1 MRTLLT
7 SLVLL
12 FTTFLS
18 SCGGGGGPSGPAEV
32 IRAASVTRAVLLQC
46 LLAPSSLD
54 ELLLGCLAGTVS
66 AGVDTSGTACSVNFS
81 ASLLQ
86 IVSTGFKGSVAYQRD
101 TSRDATY
108 LYERTYDPKTGA
120 FNFTVNASSGGAAYF
135 GFSFTSDP
143 AGGANNNATFAFEV
157 APTVPGGPKVSVRCG
172 VQV

>member
-12 FTTFLS
+12 FTTVLS
-18 SCGGGGGPSGPAEV
+18 SCGGGGASGPAEV
-32 IRAASVTRAVLLQC
+32 IRAAAVTRAVLLQC

-54 ELLLGCLAGTVS
+54 ELLLGCLSGTVS
-66 AGVDTSGTACSVNFS
+66 AGVDATGTACSVNFS

-86 IVSTGFKGSVAYQRD
+86 IVSTGYKGSVAYQRGAARD
-101 TSRDATY
+101 TSY
-108 LYERTYDPKTGA
+108 LYERSYDPRTGA
-120 FNFTVNASSGGAAYF
+120 FNFSVSASTGGAAYF

-143 AGGANNNATFAFEV
+143 AGSVNNNATFAFEV
-157 APTVPGGPKVSVRCG
+157 APTVPGGPKVAVRCG